1 MKNILICGYG
11 NIGTHIEK
19 EFKYRT
25 NVFIYDKYKEEYKN
39 CDLDYNYDA
48 AFVCV
53 PTEMK
58 ADGSV
63 NTEEVFDIINRI
75 NSKVIILKSTVPV
88 GTCERLKKDHL
99 VFSPEFYGTTQPAKT
114 PYYAILA
121 GSKKNIDKAVQ
132 IYQQVKDGS
141 FRFKFT
147 DYRTAELCK
156 DMENCW
162 LATKVTFC
170 NEFATIAEDFG
181 ISYPE
186 LRECFIMDE
195 RVNPSHTFVYEDE
208 PYFNSHCLNKDIP
221 GLISQ
226 TDKAELIQA
235 VYNIK
240 KKRAGK

>member
-19 EFKYRT
+19 EFKDRT

-58 ADGSV
+58 VDGSV

-88 GTCERLKKDHL
+88 GTCERLRKDNL
-99 VFSPEFYGTTQPAKT
+99 VFSPEFYGTTQHAKT
-114 PYYAILA
+114 PNYAILA

-156 DMENCW
+156 YMENCW

-181 ISYPE
+181 VSYPE

-240 KKRAGK
+240 KKRSGK